1 MAVIGIDLGTTNSL
15 ASVCD
20 DKGVRLIPNAFGEY
34 LTPSIVS
41 IGENNEIYVGKI
53 AKERLITHPESTFKE
68 FKRDMGQKIPHVCR
82 IGEQEQKYSAE
93 ELSAMVLKQLKEDA
107 QNYLGEPVEEAVIS
121 VPAYFNDDQRSATR
135 NAGRLAGLK
144 VDRLINE
151 PSAAALSHSVEGSHE
166 HSTYLVFDF
175 GGGTLDVSIVDAFN
189 NIVEI
194 EAVAG
199 DNQLGGKDFNELIAQ
214 DFYEHCQIDST
225 KLTDKQKGIVIREA
239 EKCKIELSSSNHV
252 SRIVPINEQNYV
264 MNMSNQH
271 LIDIA
276 KKLFTRLTLPLQKA
290 LNTSDLEIEDIDKV
304 ILVGGSSKMP
314 VVRHFMESLFDK
326 QIISDKNPDE
336 IVGLGAGVV
345 AGIKNRND
353 GVKDYI
359 LSDICP
365 FSLGVGIV
373 GDRFSPIIEKNQV
386 LPCSKEEF
394 YVTASDGQIEIHL
407 DVYQGDNYQA
417 SANLKITSYTFQI
430 PPAPAGHYGFFVRFS
445 YDLDGIFEIDV
456 RGANEDLNIDIHK
469 SIIHEQNG
477 MSDKEIK
484 EKRDQ
489 LNDMKILPRNRSE
502 NKLILETAYRLYEES
517 NSEQRLKIQEGI
529 REFETA
535 LKICT
540 PAEMKKA
547 FVKFSYFLAQMEQHH
562 FKFRGINNDFWEN
575 EKKSFEN
582 DSTKEDEERDDS
594 KDHDDPRDNE

>member
-41 IGENNEIYVGKI
+41 IGENNEIYIGKI

-304 ILVGGSSKMP
+304 ILVGGS
-314 VVRHFMESLFDK
+314 
-326 QIISDKNPDE
+326 
-336 IVGLGAGVV
+336 
-345 AGIKNRND
+345 
-353 GVKDYI
+353 
-359 LSDICP
+359 
-365 FSLGVGIV
+365 
-373 GDRFSPIIEKNQV
+373 
-386 LPCSKEEF
+386 
-394 YVTASDGQIEIHL
+394 
-407 DVYQGDNYQA
+407 
-417 SANLKITSYTFQI
+417 
-430 PPAPAGHYGFFVRFS
+430 
-445 YDLDGIFEIDV
+445 
-456 RGANEDLNIDIHK
+456 
-469 SIIHEQNG
+469 
-477 MSDKEIK
+477 
-484 EKRDQ
+484 
-489 LNDMKILPRNRSE
+489 
-502 NKLILETAYRLYEES
+502 
-517 NSEQRLKIQEGI
+517 
-529 REFETA
+529 
-535 LKICT
+535 
-540 PAEMKKA
+540 
-547 FVKFSYFLAQMEQHH
+547 
-562 FKFRGINNDFWEN
+562 
-575 EKKSFEN
+575 
-582 DSTKEDEERDDS
+582 
-594 KDHDDPRDNE
+594 

>member
-276 KKLFTRLTLPLQKA
+276 RKLFTRLTLPLQKA

-326 QIISDKNPDE
+326 QIISDANPDE

-394 YVTASDGQIEIHL
+394 YVTASDGQTEIHL

-430 PPAPAGHYGFFVRFS
+430 PPAPAGH
-445 YDLDGIFEIDV
+445 
-456 RGANEDLNIDIHK
+456 
-469 SIIHEQNG
+469 QW
-477 MSDKEIK
+477 
-484 EKRDQ
+484 
-489 LNDMKILPRNRSE
+489 
-502 NKLILETAYRLYEES
+502 
-517 NSEQRLKIQEGI
+517 
-529 REFETA
+529 
-535 LKICT
+535 C
-540 PAEMKKA
+540 
-547 FVKFSYFLAQMEQHH
+547 
-562 FKFRGINNDFWEN
+562 
-575 EKKSFEN
+575 
-582 DSTKEDEERDDS
+582 
-594 KDHDDPRDNE
+594 